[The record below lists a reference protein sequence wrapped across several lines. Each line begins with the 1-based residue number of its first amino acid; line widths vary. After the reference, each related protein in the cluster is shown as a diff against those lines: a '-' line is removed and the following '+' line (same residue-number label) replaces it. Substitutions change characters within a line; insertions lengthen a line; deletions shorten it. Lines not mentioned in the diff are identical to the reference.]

1 VSESVELSSPEAAE
15 AAFYAA
21 FEARDLEAMMAV
33 WAEDDSVVCIHPGA
47 ERLAGRAAVEEG
59 WRQIFAAETLLGF
72 RVAGL
77 RRQLGVD
84 LAVHSLEE
92 HLYVGGQLRGVV
104 LACNAYRLI
113 DGLWRMVLHH
123 SAPGSG
129 SIAPR
134 DSGRAVH

>member
-1 VSESVELSSPEAAE
+1 VSDALDLSTPEAAE

-33 WAEDDSVVCIHPGA
+33 WAEDEGIVCIHPGS

-59 WRQIFAAETLLGF
+59 WRQIFAAEAMLGF

-77 RRQLGVD
+77 RQQLGED

-92 HLYVGGQLRGVV
+92 HLYVGDQLRGVV
-104 LACNAYRLI
+104 LACNAYRRV
-113 DGLWRMVLHH
+113 DGAWRMVLHH
-123 SAPGSG
+123 TAPGS
-129 SIAPR
+129 
-134 DSGRAVH
+134 SGGPTRSVSRSVH